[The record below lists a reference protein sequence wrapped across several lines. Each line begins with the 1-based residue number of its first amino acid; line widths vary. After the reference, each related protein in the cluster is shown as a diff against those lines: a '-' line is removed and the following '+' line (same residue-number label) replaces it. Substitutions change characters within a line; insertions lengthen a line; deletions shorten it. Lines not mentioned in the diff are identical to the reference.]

1 MNEPK
6 RNPECG
12 CDIDP
17 PNTPEAVYERLIAV
31 VISVVNEVDRDVN
44 KSGRGHRHGRE
55 IERMG
60 RVVDCLVD
68 LLRPNNKANEGHEGE
83 DTKK

>member
-1 MNEPK
+1 MNETE
-6 RNPECG
+6 RNPERG

-17 PNTPEAVYERLIAV
+17 PNAPEAINERLVAV
-31 VISVVNEVDRDVN
+31 VVSVVNEVDRDVD